1 MYLSLCVVSLG
12 IATFFWML
20 GARLVM
26 PFACLEIVAVG
37 IAFAMY
43 GRHAAGGERVSQQ
56 GLHLVVEQETADLL
70 KRADR

>member
-1 MYLSLCVVSLG
+1 
-12 IATFFWML
+12 
-20 GARLVM
+20 M
-26 PFACLEIVAVG
+26 PFAWSKRVIVG
-37 IAFAMY
+37 WAFAMY